1 MKKYIQSNLMFF
13 IIFCLVA
20 AGFLLLFFRDLSNK
34 PSPPPLRPTKP
45 VVQKADSPA
54 LPPVPKGRP
63 MNQVL
68 PIEIISDSCCPDWG
82 VEGGVCGAVI
92 GSPPVS
98 YGYAGSPG
106 MFDRYRSFNTE
117 EYHHIS
123 ENRFLNTLG
132 NPVSTFS
139 IDVDTASYTN
149 VRRYLSNG
157 THPPKDAVR
166 IEEMINYFTYDYPQ
180 WEEDHPFSIFTENG
194 VCPWNKNHRILHI
207 GIQGKII
214 EQKNLTPSN
223 LVFLMDVSGS
233 MEAPNKLPLLK
244 SCFLLLA
251 DQLKAH
257 DKVAIV
263 VYAGAAG
270 LILPSTAGNNKPVI
284 KEAIDRLSAGG
295 STAGGQGIR
304 LAYHIAELGFIKGGN
319 NRIILA
325 TDGDFNIGVSST
337 SELVRLVEEKRRT
350 GIYLTVLGF
359 GTGNLKD
366 SRMESLADR
375 GNGNYFYIDNILE
388 GKKVFVDEMTA
399 TLYTIARDVKIQ
411 AEFNPALVK
420 AYRLIGYENRLLE
433 KEDFNDDTKDAGEL
447 GSGHTVTAL
456 YEWIPAG
463 SKEEIPETDPLKFQE
478 TRIKAGA
485 LKSREIAWVKLRYKK
500 PDEDQSRLITHV
512 LTSHSP
518 EIHSDNFYFSTAVAL
533 WGMLLR
539 DSPHKNNGT
548 YQGVMDLAERGK
560 GKDTNGYRKDFIHLV
575 RKSHQLAMKQMAAN
589 AAVSIR
595 MVP

>member
-1 MKKYIQSNLMFF
+1 
-13 IIFCLVA
+13 
-20 AGFLLLFFRDLSNK
+20 
-34 PSPPPLRPTKP
+34 
-45 VVQKADSPA
+45 
-54 LPPVPKGRP
+54 
-63 MNQVL
+63 
-68 PIEIISDSCCPDWG
+68 
-82 VEGGVCGAVI
+82 
-92 GSPPVS
+92 
-98 YGYAGSPG
+98 
-106 MFDRYRSFNTE
+106 
-117 EYHHIS
+117 
-123 ENRFLNTLG
+123 
-132 NPVSTFS
+132 
-139 IDVDTASYTN
+139 
-149 VRRYLSNG
+149 
-157 THPPKDAVR
+157 
-166 IEEMINYFTYDYPQ
+166 
-180 WEEDHPFSIFTENG
+180 
-194 VCPWNKNHRILHI
+194 
-207 GIQGKII
+207 
-214 EQKNLTPSN
+214 
-223 LVFLMDVSGS
+223 MDVSGS

-251 DQLKAH
+251 DQLKTH

-284 KEAIDRLSAGG
+284 KAAIERLSAGG
-295 STAGGQGIR
+295 TTAGGQGIR

-399 TLYTIARDVKIQ
+399 TLYTIAKDVKIQ
-411 AEFNPALVK
+411 AEFNPAVVK

-433 KEDFNDDTKDAGEL
+433 NEDFKDDTKDAGEL
-447 GSGHTVTAL
+447 GFGHTVTAL

-478 TRIKAGA
+478 TRIKADA

-548 YQGVMDLAERGK
+548 YQRVMELAERGK
-560 GKDTNGYRKDFIHLV
+560 GKDTNGYRRDFIHLV
-575 RKSHQLAMKQMAAN
+575 RISHQLVMKQMAAN